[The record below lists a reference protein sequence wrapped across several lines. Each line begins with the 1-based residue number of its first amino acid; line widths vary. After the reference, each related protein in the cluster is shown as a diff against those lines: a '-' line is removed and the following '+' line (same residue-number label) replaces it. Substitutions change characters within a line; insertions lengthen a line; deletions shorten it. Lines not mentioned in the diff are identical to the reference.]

1 MKKRLK
7 STRNILKIH
16 FETAVWCLLLVR
28 LFMFQREG
36 WMAGMTGASSNIG
49 CLETLP
55 VARCWT
61 ECPRST
67 RLGSVRL
74 YTRGCIVYSVCSG
87 VIQEPIYN
95 SKYNGAIYSGVYKGA
110 VSRASSI
117 FCCFTQWATSLSL
130 SWHMSLRLHFIYQRK
145 REAPALSTFSP
156 PTTTKILRLFLWSI
170 DPWVTS
176 CIKVSVKPSILTN
189 NHN

>member
-1 MKKRLK
+1 
-7 STRNILKIH
+7 
-16 FETAVWCLLLVR
+16 
-28 LFMFQREG
+28 
-36 WMAGMTGASSNIG
+36 MAGMTGASSNIG

-74 YTRGCIVYSVCSG
+74 YTRGCIVYSVYSG

-156 PTTTKILRLFLWSI
+156 PTTTKMAFPLKHWPLGDVLYQGLGQAINPDQQPQLGSLYPHFSFNIRRPRPGWSLQYRIWIVDKSSLTLF
-170 DPWVTS
+170 
-176 CIKVSVKPSILTN
+176 
-189 NHN
+189 